1 MHSPTRWD
9 ILRFTLRRVI
19 TRRCDTP
26 TDPRRDTLLLDAAV
40 AIRSGRCGD
49 AERLLEPFANVLDG
63 DAMYLNLCGVICESR
78 KDLQG
83 ASRFYGLA
91 MSVDSKFEPA
101 QQNMVRIYEMNTF
114 GCARNELSL
123 GDVELRA
130 KRQVPQHHATL
141 RAGLAAV

>member
-1 MHSPTRWD
+1 MHSPSRWD
-9 ILRFTLRRVI
+9 ILRITLRRLI
-19 TRRCDTP
+19 TRREACSS
-26 TDPRRDTLLLDAAV
+26 DPRRDTLLLDAAV
-40 AIRSGRCGD
+40 AIRRGRCEE
-49 AERLLEPFANVLDG
+49 AEKLLEPFANVLDG

-91 MSVDSKFEPA
+91 MSVDSKYEPA
-101 QQNMVRIYEMNTF
+101 QQNMVRIYELNTF

-130 KRQVPQHHATL
+130 KRQVPQHHATI
-141 RAGLAAV
+141 RARLAAV